1 MHTCLPKKVENY
13 SIYTVFILFTPLVL
27 SIPSAFAQKPTIK
40 VLVYSLGQVKKNKK
54 KRKKVAVLHH
64 AGYFRGLKTDS
75 EGFRVQNSFYC
86 HSALPQ
92 ESDAEQIYVA

>member
-13 SIYTVFILFTPLVL
+13 SIYTVFILFTLLVL

-40 VLVYSLGQVKKNKK
+40 VLVYSLGQVKKNK
-54 KRKKVAVLHH
+54 KKVAVLHH

-92 ESDAEQIYVA
+92 ESNAEQKYVA

>member
-1 MHTCLPKKVENY
+1 MHTCLPKKVENF

-40 VLVYSLGQVKKNKK
+40 VLVYSLGQV
-54 KRKKVAVLHH
+54 KKVAVLHH

-92 ESDAEQIYVA
+92 ESDAEQKYVA